1 MSVVAL
7 VLGSVAF
14 VVGGAVIFIARRARH
29 RVGGLAVMALGSLLA
44 LMPVVPGAPGV
55 AAAAGVIAVTLVGL
69 VLVAHLLEGRGR
81 RAGRDHGAEPD
92 RGADLDLDEDPGR

>member
-1 MSVVAL
+1 MSIVAL
-7 VLGSVAF
+7 ILGTVAF
-14 VVGGAVIFIARRARH
+14 VGGGTVIFIARRARH

-44 LMPVVPGAPGV
+44 LTPVASGAPGV
-55 AAAAGVIAVTLVGL
+55 AAAAGVIALTLVGL

-81 RAGRDHGAEPD
+81 RADRGHGAEPD